1 MRVWTLKRTGPPE
14 VLSLGDAPL
23 PEAGPGEVVVAV
35 EAIGINYA
43 EVLSRKGLYGWA
55 PKRPYVPGME
65 VAGRIE
71 AIGEDVEGREV
82 GERVLCGMQHG
93 GYAERVVVRANR
105 ALPVPSGFSMDE
117 AAAFGV
123 NFMTAWVA
131 LTEMARMRPEDR
143 VAITAAAGG
152 VGTAAVQIAAA
163 FGCDVVALA
172 GSEEKLGLTRTLGAL
187 HTVNYRAADFE
198 RRFDRVTVDRGLDVV
213 LEVVGGAVF
222 RACNERLANFGRLVV
237 VGYAQLDYSKWNP
250 FSWWRAW
257 RDAPRISV
265 SEAAVASTGLLATHI
280 GYLLPDEDRLL
291 GVWTALTEFVEA
303 HDLRPIV
310 GSTWAFE
317 ELPEAHRFMESRQST
332 GKLVVRVEP

>member
-1 MRVWTLKRTGPPE
+1 MLRRAGPPE
-14 VLSLGDAPL
+14 VLELTEVPAPE
-23 PEAGPGEVVVAV
+23 PGPGEVAVAV

-65 VAGRIE
+65 VAGRIV
-71 AIGEDVEGREV
+71 AMGAGVSGRDV

-93 GYAERVVVRANR
+93 GYAEQVV
-105 ALPVPSGFSMDE
+105 VPSGRAISAPEAFSTEE

-131 LTEMARMRPEDR
+131 LMEMARLRPSDR
-143 VAITAAAGG
+143 VAITAAGGG

-172 GSEEKLGLTRTLGAL
+172 GSDDKSELTRSLGASRF
-187 HTVNYRAADFE
+187 VNYRAPDFE
-198 RRFDRVTVDRGLDVV
+198 SAFDGVVADRGLDVV
-213 LEVVGGAVF
+213 LEVVGGEAF
-222 RACNERLANFGRLVV
+222 RACNARLAPFGRMVV

-250 FSWWRAW
+250 VTWWSAW
-257 RDAPRISV
+257 RDAPRIRV
-265 SEAAVASTGLLATHI
+265 AEAAVASTGLLATHI
-280 GYLLPDEDRLL
+280 GYLLPDEPRLHE
-291 GVWTALTEFVEA
+291 VWSALTDFVET
-303 HDLRPIV
+303 HGLRPIV

-317 ELPEAHRFMESRQST
+317 DLPEAHRFMESRASV
-332 GKLVVRVEP
+332 GKLVVRV